1 MSGGIVVKVWN
12 ITGDSVKKGTKAQ
25 LADSVG
31 YILNSEKTVA
41 QTELNPLDQLTRE
54 CKYVENDLKTFDG
67 AYVGGHNVA
76 STDVFHAVDEMMKVK
91 KFFDKQNG
99 RAALHMLISLPEDES
114 DPSNAS
120 RLMQLCSDVLKEIFP
135 NNQAVFAVHT
145 NTDNLHV
152 HVIVNSVGLNGKKI
166 HQDKNFVS
174 KVLQPCVNKYANWYN
189 FSPNSKW
196 EKKESTSAYKYP
208 QLKAEL
214 RNAVDLA
221 IENAD
226 SFEEF
231 LKNLNDQ
238 GVKVRVG
245 KHISLCVPG
254 QQKAIRTHNLG
265 SNYTRD
271 AIVDRIL
278 TKREKFM
285 LTDVGNYTT
294 ASVKSI
300 FTPSIVKMKKYKD
313 MTDSEKKQ
321 VIHELRLGKNPW
333 RENQKM
339 SWQLNKIADDLNS
352 FERVRSYV
360 QAYSSAGS
368 VQGALDAI
376 LEAKKS
382 VAHDKNMIAYAMRKY
397 HPIIKIYEEM
407 KKLEKKSYLYEHEN
421 VEEYRSEFER
431 YRELT
436 RRLKNNYGKEIFE
449 VADFMSVCTERTLY
463 ARAQLNELSQQYREL
478 KKYGLERGM
487 IVQDQDNLQSVIG
500 YGRKTNPTM
509 AIEMNSFYISAANTN
524 VVLKVIKS
532 VGQGFQGKNYQAYSI
547 AVMDSKGNIVDEINN
562 YKNREQFYDSLKKVQ
577 RRYGITACK
586 RFDQYHLAKDY
597 SQQEAAPAETTSRT
611 INADAEINDEK
622 YPDLNISVSFPQAVN
637 HVYEDRPLCVIVDSK
652 TPSYIALSS
661 IHDDKLKIEV
671 INRFGQHQEEIMV
684 PIVKNKNSDGYLRI
698 VGLQKKYGFSDQVYE
713 FDATEAA
720 KKYVSDTMRTKSKL
734 NGQRK
739 GL

>member
-67 AYVGGHNVA
+67 AYVGGHNVT
-76 STDVFHAVDEMMKVK
+76 STDVSYAVDEMMKVK

-99 RAALHMLISLPEDES
+99 RAALHMLISLPEEES

-265 SNYTRD
+265 TNYTRD
-271 AIVDRIL
+271 AIIEKIQ
-278 TKREKFM
+278 TKREKFI
-285 LTDVGNYTT
+285 LADVGNYAATSTNDVFSPTT
-294 ASVKSI
+294 VKL
-300 FTPSIVKMKKYKD
+300 KKYKD
-313 MTDSEKKQ
+313 MTASEKKKMIQ
-321 VIHELRLGKNPW
+321 ELRLGKNPW
-333 RENQKM
+333 RENQKL

-352 FERVRSYV
+352 FERVHSYV
-360 QAYSSAGS
+360 QTYSDDGS

-376 LEAKKS
+376 VEAKKS
-382 VAHDKNMIAYAMRKY
+382 VAHDKNMIAYAMRKISSN
-397 HPIIKIYEEM
+397 H
-407 KKLEKKSYLYEHEN
+407 
-421 VEEYRSEFER
+421 
-431 YRELT
+431 
-436 RRLKNNYGKEIFE
+436 KNI
-449 VADFMSVCTERTLY
+449 
-463 ARAQLNELSQQYREL
+463 
-478 KKYGLERGM
+478 
-487 IVQDQDNLQSVIG
+487 
-500 YGRKTNPTM
+500 
-509 AIEMNSFYISAANTN
+509 
-524 VVLKVIKS
+524 
-532 VGQGFQGKNYQAYSI
+532 
-547 AVMDSKGNIVDEINN
+547 
-562 YKNREQFYDSLKKVQ
+562 
-577 RRYGITACK
+577 
-586 RFDQYHLAKDY
+586 
-597 SQQEAAPAETTSRT
+597 
-611 INADAEINDEK
+611 
-622 YPDLNISVSFPQAVN
+622 
-637 HVYEDRPLCVIVDSK
+637 
-652 TPSYIALSS
+652 
-661 IHDDKLKIEV
+661 
-671 INRFGQHQEEIMV
+671 
-684 PIVKNKNSDGYLRI
+684 
-698 VGLQKKYGFSDQVYE
+698 
-713 FDATEAA
+713 
-720 KKYVSDTMRTKSKL
+720 
-734 NGQRK
+734 
-739 GL
+739 

>member
-41 QTELNPLDQLTRE
+41 QTEINPLDQLTRE

-67 AYVGGHNVA
+67 AYVGGHNVT
-76 STDVFHAVDEMMKVK
+76 STDVSHAVDEMMEVK
-91 KFFDKQNG
+91 RFFDKQNG

-166 HQDKNFVS
+166 HQEKNFVS

-196 EKKESTSAYKYP
+196 EKKESASAYKYP

-265 SNYTRD
+265 TNYTRD
-271 AIVDRIL
+271 AIIEKIQ
-278 TKREKFM
+278 TKREKFI
-285 LTDVGNYTT
+285 LADIGNYAATSTNDVFSPTT
-294 ASVKSI
+294 VKL
-300 FTPSIVKMKKYKD
+300 KKYKD
-313 MTDSEKKQ
+313 MTASEKKKM
-321 VIHELRLGKNPW
+321 IHELRLGKNPW
-333 RENQKM
+333 RENQKL

-352 FERVRSYV
+352 FERVRSYI
-360 QAYSSAGS
+360 QTYSNDGS

-376 LEAKKS
+376 VEAKKS

-407 KKLEKKSYLYEHEN
+407 KNLEKRSYLYEHEN
-421 VEEYRSEFER
+421 IEEYRPEFER

-449 VADFMSVCTERTLY
+449 VANFMNECTERTLY

-487 IVQDQDNLQSVIG
+487 ITQDQDNFQSVIG
-500 YGRKTNPTM
+500 FERKSSLNQ
-509 AIEMNSFYISAANTN
+509 AIEMNSFYVSSVNTD
-524 VVLKVIKS
+524 VVLKIVKS
-532 VGQGFQGKNYQAYSI
+532 VGQDSSGKNYQAYSI
-547 AVMDSKGNIVDEINN
+547 SVMDSRGNIIDEINN
-562 YKNREQFYDSLKKVQ
+562 HKDKNQFYSVLKNFQNK
-577 RRYGITACK
+577 YELSTCK
-586 RFDQYHLAKDY
+586 RFDQFQLAKEY
-597 SQQEAAPAETTSRT
+597 SQQEVQLEKSVKQAVRP
-611 INADAEINDEK
+611 DAGSTEEK
-622 YPDLNISVSFPQAVN
+622 YPDLDIKVSFPQAVN
-637 HVYEDRPLCVIVDSK
+637 HVYEDRPLCAIVDSK

-661 IHDDKLKIEV
+661 MHDEQLKIEV
-671 INRFGQHQEEIMV
+671 INKYGQHQEEIMV
-684 PIVKNKNSDGYLRI
+684 PIVKNKNSDGYLQI
-698 VGLQKKYGFSDQVYE
+698 VGVQKKYGFSDQVYE
-713 FDATEAA
+713 FDTPAAA
-720 KKYVSDTMRTKSKL
+720 KKYVSDAMAMHTKANSP
-734 NGQRK
+734 RK
-739 GL
+739 GI